1 MNLNQMQTVKNNQ
14 KPQSLTINMMKMK
27 RYFSLTVLMLQLCA
41 LSAQPID
48 TARFNVDYTPV
59 IMGLN
64 KLNQGTVLV
73 DSGRQKVNFNYYI
86 MPQRVDL
93 SFTPSQVKPAKL
105 QADVMKRL
113 YRNFLRVGFGY
124 PVTPLAQLSMHNFDN
139 RKFSYGLNFNHFSSW
154 APQIGK
160 KMKNYAYAPTS
171 DTKAHL
177 FFNRFFR
184 HQTLYSSVG
193 YNHKLAHLFGF
204 NKELG
209 YDDYFYSKEYQDT
222 LKNDFHHLYAEI
234 GIRSNHVL
242 EDRRL
247 KQDVRLNYDFIH
259 TRRKDMEHAISLNSY
274 LAYDARF
281 LKLNGSQNYRADI
294 NFDYFNNSWG
304 NIPKDSLGV
313 ATRNTFLFEIKPT
326 VNFTINEYHVILGV
340 GLPIA
345 QSTLQNKLL
354 IPVYPVAELQLG
366 LVPKI
371 MNVYVGVD
379 GKTEFNSLKNLLFE
393 NPYLNTSIDSLRFTR
408 TPISVYGGIK
418 GNLVK
423 KLNYRISARYSYTKD
438 MPLFMIDTAALLKNQ
453 FNVVYTDANILNVCA
468 NINWQ
473 VLDQLYINLDANY
486 WGYYGLTNVEH
497 AWHKPSFEFSLG
509 GTYFHKDKFLID
521 VNMDLGFDRWAF
533 MPLQASEDAIP
544 QEPGSTE
551 PPQPT
556 FDNDYVI
563 AKMKPILNF
572 GVGFEYFFSPQFSA
586 FARINNLACQYY
598 SKYYDFPSF
607 GINALIGVTYS
618 FGDESL
624 KRQKKKK

>member
-1 MNLNQMQTVKNNQ
+1 
-14 KPQSLTINMMKMK
+14 MKMK
-27 RYFSLTVLMLQLCA
+27 RYFSFVILMMLCA
-41 LSAQPID
+41 VLSAQPID
-48 TARFNVDYTPV
+48 TARFRIDYDPV

-64 KLNQGTVLV
+64 KLNQGTMLV
-73 DSGRQKVNFNYYI
+73 DSGRGKVTFDYYI
-86 MPQRVDL
+86 TPQRIDL
-93 SFTPSQVKPAKL
+93 SFTPSQVKPAKV

-124 PVTPLAQLSMHNFDN
+124 PVTPIAQLSMHNFDN
-139 RKFSYGLNFNHFSSW
+139 RKYSYGLNFDHFSSW

-160 KMKNYAYAPTS
+160 KMQKYAYAPTS
-171 DTKAHL
+171 DSKVHL
-177 FFNRFFR
+177 FFNRFFKR
-184 HQTLYSSVG
+184 QTLYSSVG
-193 YNHKLAHLFGF
+193 YNHKLAHLYGF
-204 NKELG
+204 NKDLG
-209 YDDYFYSKEYQDT
+209 YNEYYYSKEYQDT
-222 LKNDFHHLYAEI
+222 LKNDFHHLYAEV

-247 KQDVRLNYDFIH
+247 KQDVRLNYNFIH
-259 TRRKDMEHAISLNSY
+259 TRRKDMEHNVALRSY

-304 NIPKDSLGV
+304 NLPKDSALMT
-313 ATRNTFLFEIKPT
+313 TRNSFLFEIKPT

-340 GLPIA
+340 GVPIA
-345 QSTLQNKLL
+345 QSNLQNKLL

-371 MNVYVGVD
+371 MNIYVGVD
-379 GKTEFNSLKNLLFE
+379 GKTEFNSLKNLLLE
-393 NPYLNTSIDSLRFTR
+393 NPYFNTSIDSLRFTR
-408 TPISVYGGIK
+408 TPISVYGGVK

-453 FNVVYTDANILNVCA
+453 FNVIYTDAQVLNVCA

-486 WGYYGLTNVEH
+486 WGYYGMKNTTH
-497 AWHKPSFEFSLG
+497 AWYKPSFEIALG
-509 GTYFHKDKFLID
+509 GTYFHNDKFLID
-521 VNMDLGFDRWAF
+521 LNMALSFDRWAF
-533 MPLQASEDAIP
+533 MPLQASAEAIA
-544 QEPGSTE
+544 ENSEISVG
-551 PPQPT
+551 
-556 FDNDYVI
+556 NDYVI

-572 GVGFEYFFSPQFSA
+572 GVGFEYFFSKQFSA
-586 FARINNLACQYY
+586 FARINNIACQYY

-607 GINALIGVTYS
+607 GINALVGVTYS

-624 KRQKKKK
+624 KKLKKKK